1 MNNSEL
7 KFIFLKTPQVK
18 HGFISYEKNNNYPVI
33 RHEFYYANSVGD
45 TYEFFGKSFS
55 GIITITAF
63 NYAIQQGYVS
73 LVLDT

>member
-1 MNNSEL
+1 MNNAQL
-7 KFIFLKTPQVK
+7 KFIFLKTPQMK
-18 HGFISYEKNNNYPVI
+18 HGFISHIKNNYPVI
-33 RHEFYYANSVGD
+33 RQEIYYTNSVGD

-55 GIITITAF
+55 GVVSISAF